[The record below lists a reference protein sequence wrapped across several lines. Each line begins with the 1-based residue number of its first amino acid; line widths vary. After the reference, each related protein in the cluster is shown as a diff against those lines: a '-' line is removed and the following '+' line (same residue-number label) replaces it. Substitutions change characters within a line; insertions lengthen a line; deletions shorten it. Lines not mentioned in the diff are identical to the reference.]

1 MSDKTMNTG
10 DISRRLG
17 VPVTVELLKELGFKE
32 AGKDKRASLWDQ
44 DDYHEMALKVG
55 DYVKSRANVPMQ
67 PKPDKKTKP
76 AAKTTPP
83 ADDDE
88 L

>member
-17 VPVTVELLKELGFKE
+17 VPVTVELLKELGFTE

-44 DDYHEMALKVG
+44 DDYPEMARKVG
-55 DYVKSRANVPMQ
+55 EYIKSRANVPMQ
-67 PKPDKKTKP
+67 PKPDRKAKP
-76 AAKTTPP
+76 TP